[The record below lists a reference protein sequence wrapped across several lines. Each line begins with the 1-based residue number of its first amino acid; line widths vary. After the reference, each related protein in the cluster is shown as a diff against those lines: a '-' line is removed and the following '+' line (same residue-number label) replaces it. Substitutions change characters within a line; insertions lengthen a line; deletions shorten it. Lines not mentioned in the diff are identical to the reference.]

1 MVPADLPVTHRT
13 AKANGIDFHWVERG
27 EGPLVVLLHGF
38 PENWWSWRYQL
49 GPLADAGLRVVAP
62 DLRGYNE
69 TEKKGP
75 YDLDTLVADVA
86 ELIKVLGAERAHV
99 VGHGWGGAV
108 TWRLA
113 ATRPEVVD
121 KVAVLNCPHP
131 ARMFDALRSS
141 PAALKKSWY
150 FLFFQLPWLPE
161 LLMAQDRAQR
171 MIKIYRSYT
180 RERDHFAPAELQ
192 PFVDALD
199 RPGAAKAMLGAYR
212 AVFTQALKDG
222 FRLAAYPTIAAEV
235 LLLFARDDGE
245 LRYSDLIPGIEKYAP
260 KLEAHGFDHCGRF
273 LHAETPQPINAAL
286 LKFLVRGAAEVAR
299 STTGEVPTEV
309 CVVLQSSGENKITV
323 IKEIRMI
330 TGLDL
335 KAARD
340 LVESAPSTVKEKV
353 SLVEALKI
361 KETLT
366 AAGARVE
373 LR

>member
-1 MVPADLPVTHRT
+1 MVPADLPVTHQR
-13 AKANGIDFHWVERG
+13 AKANGLDFHWVERG
-27 EGPLVVLLHGF
+27 EGPAVVLLHGF

-49 GPLADAGLRVVAP
+49 GPLANAGFRVIAP

-75 YDLDTLVADVA
+75 YDLDTLAKDVA
-86 ELIKVLGAERAHV
+86 ELIKAAGVEKAHV

-108 TWRLA
+108 TWRVA
-113 ATRPEVVD
+113 SAHPEVVD
-121 KVAVLNCPHP
+121 RVAVLNCPHP
-131 ARMFDALRSS
+131 ARMFDALRTS
-141 PAALKKSWY
+141 PAMLKKSWY

-161 LLMAQDRAQR
+161 LLIAQDRAAR
-171 MIKIYRSYT
+171 LMRVYRSHT
-180 RERDHFAPAELQ
+180 RDHDHFTSAELQ

-199 RPGAAKAMLGAYR
+199 RPGASKAMLGAYR

-222 FRLAAYPTIAAEV
+222 FRLGAYPTIHAEV
-235 LLLFARDDGE
+235 LLLFARNDGE
-245 LRYSDLIPGIEKYAP
+245 LRYEELVSGMEKYAP
-260 KLEAHGFDHCGRF
+260 KLKVQGFDQCGRF
-273 LHAETPQPINAAL
+273 LHAETPQPVNDAL
-286 LKFLVRGAAEVAR
+286 LKFLVSGATDVAR
-299 STTGEVPTEV
+299 AITGEVPTEV
-309 CVVLQSSGENKITV
+309 KVVLESSGENKITV

-335 KAARD
+335 KEARD
-340 LVESAPSTVKEKV
+340 LVEAAPCTVKEKV

-361 KETLT
+361 KATLT